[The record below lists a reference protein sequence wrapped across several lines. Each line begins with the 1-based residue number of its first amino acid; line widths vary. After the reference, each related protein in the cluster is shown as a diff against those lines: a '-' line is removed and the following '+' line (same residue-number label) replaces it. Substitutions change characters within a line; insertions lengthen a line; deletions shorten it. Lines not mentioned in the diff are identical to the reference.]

1 MIRKAKLLFN
11 TVKYLKFSQI
21 WNRVKRKFSTPCINT
36 SSAPELS
43 KLKDGFQPVALSQQ
57 KMLNSNTFRFL
68 NETNSV
74 KAPVSWNDDNLDKL
88 WLYNLHYFDDLIA
101 VNSDKRKE
109 WHDSLIQKWIK
120 ENEPGCGNGWEP
132 YPSSLR
138 IVNWIKWSLL
148 GSDLKRNWLNSLAIQ
163 VRYLSQNLE
172 YHILGNH
179 LFSNAKA
186 LIFAGLYFQGPE
198 AEKWYKTGIKIFNEE
213 LQEQVLSDGGNFELS
228 PMYHAI
234 FLEDLLDIV
243 NIHQSFKKQSPH
255 DIINKITHMF
265 DWLRVMSHPDGEVSF
280 FNDSAIGIAPNLI
293 ELEKYAERLAIPL
306 SKKIDELTHLCNSG
320 YIRVQKDNLVA
331 LLDVAHVGPSYIP
344 GHAHADTLSFELSLF
359 GQRVMVNSGTSC
371 YGVGVERLR
380 QRGTPA
386 HNSVVINGENSSE
399 VWSGFRVARR
409 AKPFDLNINKSEDRL
424 QVSCSHDGYKRL
436 KGSPVHTRKWEISS
450 NQLIVNDVIT
460 GNFQQAEAR
469 YHFHPDVTIE
479 LNEVGK
485 EGVVYLRDNNK
496 VYFEVQSG
504 SMCIIDSTYHPEF
517 GLSEDNKC
525 LVLNFDS
532 NQSKLRFFW

>member
-1 MIRKAKLLFN
+1 MHSKGLLFFN
-11 TVKYLKFSQI
+11 TIRYLKPGQI
-21 WNRVKRKFSTPCINT
+21 FNRIKRRFIRVNVVLSTT
-36 SSAPELS
+36 PELS
-43 KLKDGFQPVALSQQ
+43 RLI
-57 KMLNSNTFRFL
+57 NTFQLSAYHQQTILSKDRFKFL
-68 NETNSV
+68 NVIADIKIRKDWNSV
-74 KAPVSWNDDNLDKL
+74 NQDKL
-88 WLYNLHYFDDLIA
+88 WLYNLHYFDDLHA
-101 VNSDKRKE
+101 VGASQRVDWHRGLIKR
-109 WHDSLIQKWIK
+109 WIN
-120 ENEPGCGNGWEP
+120 ENPLGIGIGWEP

-198 AEKWYKTGIKIFNEE
+198 AEKWYEIGIKIFNEE

-293 ELEKYAERLAIPL
+293 ELEKYAERLTIPL
-306 SKKIDELTHLCNSG
+306 SKKVEDTVHLQDSG
-320 YIRVQKDNLVA
+320 YIQVQEGDLFA
-331 LLDVAHVGPSYIP
+331 LLDVARVGPDYIP

-359 GQRVMVNSGTSC
+359 DERVIVNSGTSC
-371 YGVGVERLR
+371 YGSSTERLR

-386 HNSVVINGENSSE
+386 HNTVLINGENSSE

-460 GNFQQAEAR
+460 GNFKQAEAR

-479 LNEVGK
+479 LNEVEK
-485 EGVVYLRDNNK
+485 KGVVYLRNNNK
-496 VYFEVQSG
+496 VNFEVQSG
-504 SMCIIDSTYHPEF
+504 SICIIDSTYHPEF

-532 NQSKLRFFW
+532 NQSNLRFFW

>member
-1 MIRKAKLLFN
+1 MHSKGLLFFN
-11 TVKYLKFSQI
+11 TIRYLKPGQI
-21 WNRVKRKFSTPCINT
+21 FNRIKRKFITVNVDLSKT
-36 SSAPELS
+36 PELS
-43 KLKDGFQPVALSQQ
+43 RLINTFQPFAYHQQTILS
-57 KMLNSNTFRFL
+57 KDRFEFL
-68 NETNSV
+68 NVIADIKTSKGWNSV
-74 KAPVSWNDDNLDKL
+74 NQDKL
-88 WLYNLHYFDDLIA
+88 WLYNLHYFDDLHA
-101 VNSDKRKE
+101 VGASQRVDWHRGLIKR
-109 WHDSLIQKWIK
+109 WIN
-120 ENEPGCGNGWEP
+120 ENPLGIGIGWEP

-198 AEKWYKTGIKIFNEE
+198 AEKWYEIGIKIFNEE

-280 FNDSAIGIAPNLI
+280 FNDSSIGIAPNLI
-293 ELEKYAERLAIPL
+293 ELEKYAERLTIPL
-306 SKKIDELTHLCNSG
+306 SKKVEDIVHLQESG
-320 YIRVQKDNLVA
+320 YIQVQEKDLFM
-331 LLDVAHVGPSYIP
+331 LLDVACVGPSYIP

-359 GQRVMVNSGTSC
+359 DERVMVNSGISC
-371 YGVGVERLR
+371 YGSSAERLR

-386 HNSVVINGENSSE
+386 HNTVVINGENSSE

-479 LNEVGK
+479 LNEVDKKGI
-485 EGVVYLRDNNK
+485 VFLRNNNK
-496 VYFEVQSG
+496 VNFEVQSG
-504 SMCIIDSTYHPEF
+504 SICIIDSTYHPEF

-532 NQSKLRFFW
+532 NQSNLRFFW